1 MLPLFANYLTNLQ
14 AEIIDYEQ
22 QLTAKKQEAERLNG
36 LEAKVGEALETLQ
49 NVVNNIKEV
58 DQNAIALLKEAA
70 LSLFNGSTQTSI
82 ELTESS
88 QSEALDENQ
97 SALVEIQCEPGTEQV
112 VINKE
117 LAQIRAT
124 SPVPDISNGCDLLV
138 IG

>member
-36 LEAKVGEALETLQ
+36 LEAKVGEVLETLQ